1 MFVCCLPVYLS
12 VKLKISVTTET
23 IEVFSTGT
31 GVILSFFLGRSGL
44 LEDKGGVTVDKHR
57 EVIKIYKKNSTCTK
71 PFQITLKIALRY
83 CQSCHLRND

>member
-1 MFVCCLPVYLS
+1 MHSISLDNNTSRTMFVCCIPVYLS

-44 LEDKGGVTVDKHR
+44 LEAKGGVTVDKH
-57 EVIKIYKKNSTCTK
+57 KDLPKKLNM
-71 PFQITLKIALRY
+71 Y
-83 CQSCHLRND
+83 